1 MLLIAL
7 SLLAAAE
14 PAAAAGKIAGKVT
27 VGGLAPKLATLPV
40 TRDMKI
46 CGSSKP
52 DEALEVGA
60 GGGVKNAVIWVTD
73 APAPKKIEKKYKLDQ
88 QGCLFIPHVLAMP
101 VGAEVDVVNSDPVL
115 HNVRAQAGDLK
126 AFNWAMP
133 VKGHVVATHI
143 KRESIYKV
151 SCDVHPWMRAW
162 LVVLPTERFALTD
175 ADGAYL
181 IAGLPPGKHKVKI
194 WHERLGER
202 EQEIDVQPGQ
212 TATHDVAFTPR

>member
-7 SLLAAAE
+7 LLLAAAE
-14 PAAAAGKIAGKVT
+14 PAATGRIAGKVT
-27 VGGLAPKLATLPV
+27 VGGLAPKLASLPV
-40 TRDMKI
+40 TRDIKI
-46 CGSSKP
+46 CGTSKP

-60 GGGVKNAVIWVTD
+60 GGGVKNAVIWVAD
-73 APAPKKIEKKYKLDQ
+73 VPAPKKSEKKQKLDQ

-101 VGAEVDVVNSDPVL
+101 VGAELDVVNSDPVL
-115 HNVRAQAGDLK
+115 HNVRAQAGELK

-143 KRESIYKV
+143 KKDSIYKV
-151 SCDVHPWMRAW
+151 ICDVHPWMRAW
-162 LVVLPTERFALTD
+162 LVVLPTEHFALTD
-175 ADGAYL
+175 ADGAYTVGG
-181 IAGLPPGKHKVKI
+181 IPPGKHKVKI

-212 TATHDVAFTPR
+212 IATHDVAFNPR

>member
-7 SLLAAAE
+7 SLVAAAE
-14 PAAAAGKIAGKVT
+14 PAAAGRIAGKVT
-27 VGGLAPKLATLPV
+27 VGGLAPKLASLPV
-40 TRDMKI
+40 TRDIKI
-46 CGSSKP
+46 CGTSKP
-52 DEALEVGA
+52 EEALEVGQ
-60 GGGVKNAVIWVTD
+60 GGGVKNAVVWVTD
-73 APAPKKIEKKYKLDQ
+73 VPAAKKVEKKYKLDQ

-101 VGAEVDVVNSDPVL
+101 VAAELDVVNSDPVL
-115 HNVRAQAGDLK
+115 HNVRAQAGELR

-143 KRESIYKV
+143 KKESIYKV

-162 LVVLPTERFALTD
+162 LVVLPTELFALSD
-175 ADGAYL
+175 ADGSYA
-181 IAGLPPGKHKVKI
+181 IGGVPPGKHKVKI

-212 TATHDVAFTPR
+212 TATYDVAFTPR